1 METGG
6 GKASEWLRGP
16 SCGHKCFGSPGKFW
30 CREGGAD
37 TEERV
42 PLCILQQ
49 RGGWVLGAPEERET
63 TSAHL
68 QLSIAVGNF
77 RVFLVLLLF
86 CLVSCHCFM
95 LSNLKT

>member
-77 RVFLVLLLF
+77 RVFWF
-86 CLVSCHCFM
+86 CFCFA
-95 LSNLKT
+95 